1 MAKRSNR
8 AVKTAKPRRYAIREK
23 ALAVH
28 KMTMELAEALAEET
42 LHVAWDMGLNTVSAV
57 VDGGGTLKA
66 FRRPDGSN
74 LGCVDF
80 AILKAR
86 CAVNFNTATHVHY
99 PSFSHQP
106 ETVAALASMPGF
118 TIEGGGVPILLNG
131 ELIGGIGVSGAR
143 NWREDVEVIAKTFK
157 KFGLDPI
164 AEAYVAPA
172 PKS

>member
-1 MAKRSNR
+1 
-8 AVKTAKPRRYAIREK
+8 
-23 ALAVH
+23 
-28 KMTMELAEALAEET
+28 
-42 LHVAWDMGLNTVSAV
+42 
-57 VDGGGTLKA
+57 
-66 FRRPDGSN
+66 
-74 LGCVDF
+74 
-80 AILKAR
+80 
-86 CAVNFNTATHVHY
+86 
-99 PSFSHQP
+99 
-106 ETVAALASMPGF
+106 MPGF